1 MEARVTRDACPA
13 CGSPRSK
20 NNGHPRHGKQQHQGK
35 ACARQCGA
43 TAADHRIVA
52 ERRPMVAPRRR
63 ARLSWRGSCRAVGV
77 HRPWLLPLRV
87 ERLAACP
94 EDCQRWLPRRPTAV
108 GRRRLEAAADAR
120 WSGVKHKA
128 NKPGSWIALDA
139 TTRQNLC
146 STTPSCTMTAPCSR
160 CVCTICYTSATSPNR
175 PRRGRCTKSAMSRY
189 GAGSMRTKPACTAP
203 GRST

>member
-52 ERRPMVAPRRR
+52 ERRPIVAPRRR

-77 HRPWLLPLRV
+77 RLPWLLHLRV

-94 EDCQRWLPRRPTAV
+94 EDCQSRLPRRPTAV

-139 TTRQNLC
+139 PPVRA
-146 STTPSCTMTAPCSR
+146 SPC
-160 CVCTICYTSATSPNR
+160 TSAIAGARVPQR
-175 PRRGRCTKSAMSRY
+175 GGPRAR
-189 GAGSMRTKPACTAP
+189 
-203 GRST
+203 